1 MKKSLLYAT
10 MAAAAL
16 LGAVKEDTK
25 VVHFIRDNADPRVI
39 TKPYELKHVDPYEFR
54 DYLRQMVQSKRVGNT
69 SLQQAYPG
77 NTNATPP
84 GTATVSSP

>member
-16 LGAVKEDTK
+16 CPAAEIPGVPRDSNFNNTGGYDSTRVEAQLLVAVKEDTK

-39 TKPYELKHVDPYEFR
+39 TKTYELKHV
-54 DYLRQMVQSKRVGNT
+54 
-69 SLQQAYPG
+69 
-77 NTNATPP
+77 TPAP
-84 GTATVSSP
+84 PMPMR